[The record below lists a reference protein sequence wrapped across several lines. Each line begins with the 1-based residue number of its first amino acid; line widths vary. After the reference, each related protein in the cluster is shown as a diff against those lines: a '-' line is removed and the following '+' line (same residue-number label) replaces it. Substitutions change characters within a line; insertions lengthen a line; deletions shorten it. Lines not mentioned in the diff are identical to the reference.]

1 MNRGFSGYNIDTE
14 DIRLRRAH
22 MLMNLPPR
30 KWEAALAEYSDTVR
44 REIAEDLEGLAER
57 AALVAGYVG
66 ARAQERNHQAGVKR
80 ANKLC
85 TAIRKAIGFSYPKY
99 DLSF

>member
-1 MNRGFSGYNIDTE
+1 MNRGFSGYQIDT
-14 DIRLRRAH
+14 DDVRLQRAH
-22 MLMNLPPR
+22 KFMNLPPR
-30 KWEAALAEYSDTVR
+30 QWETALSTYSNTEQK
-44 REIAEDLEGLAER
+44 EIAEDLEGIAEQ

-66 ARAQERNHQAGVKR
+66 ARSMNQNHKAGVKR
-80 ANKLC
+80 ANRLC